1 MKTQILNHQQVLQIL
16 KRMAF
21 QIVERNFDAKE
32 IVIAHIAGQG
42 KAVADLL
49 EKFLVEI
56 TKQKIV
62 RLAIE
67 VDKAQPSSESVKLE
81 TKIKFKD
88 VSPVV
93 LVDDVLN
100 SGRTMMYAMLP
111 FIERKVASIQIAVLV
126 DRSYKNFPLEANFI
140 GTSLSTTLQE
150 HVSVVYQK
158 GKISVFLE

>member
-32 IVIAHIAGQG
+32 IVLAHISGQG

-49 EKFLVEI
+49 EKFLLEI
-56 TKQKIV
+56 TKQKIT
-62 RLAIE
+62 RLTIQI
-67 VDKAQPSSESVKLE
+67 DKAAPSADTVILDS
-81 TKIKFKD
+81 KIKFKES
-88 VSPVV
+88 SPIV

-100 SGRTMMYAMLP
+100 SGRTLVYAMLP
-111 FIERKVASIQIAVLV
+111 FLEKKVSKIQIAVLV
-126 DRSYKNFPLEANFI
+126 DRSYKSFPLEANFI

-150 HVSVVYQK
+150 HVSVIYQK

>member
-32 IVIAHIAGQG
+32 IVIAHISGQG

-56 TKQKIV
+56 TKQKIT
-62 RLAIE
+62 RLTVQIDKSSPSADNIV
-67 VDKAQPSSESVKLE
+67 VDFQI
-81 TKIKFKD
+81 KIKD
-88 VSPVV
+88 SSPIV

-100 SGRTMMYAMLP
+100 SGRTMVYAMLP
-111 FIERKVASIQIAVLV
+111 FLEKKVSKIQIAVLV
-126 DRSYKNFPLEANFI
+126 DRSYKSFPLEANFI

-150 HVSVVYQK
+150 HVSVVYLK